1 MANLDFSRIK
11 QAPWKVDVFDRLS
24 RVKSDI
30 KRGIG
35 VKGWSLVE
43 QDGSWTISPS
53 EDQLQDNQERDLR
66 GRALAVVTV
75 YMTTTITPGNA
86 SSRPVVATRL
96 GVADRGAS
104 DVRLYQLAC
113 GRGKPHTPAQRGPAR
128 RRPGGDT
135 SEGGSLPGEG

>member
-53 EDQLQDNQERDLR
+53 EDQLQDNQERELR

-75 YMTTTITPGNA
+75 IYDYDDN
-86 SSRPVVATRL
+86 TRECL
-96 GVADRGAS
+96 
-104 DVRLYQLAC
+104 
-113 GRGKPHTPAQRGPAR
+113 KPPR
-128 RRPGGDT
+128 GGDAA
-135 SEGGSLPGEG
+135 GSC